1 MSYTVLNTFARK
13 KMKESGATLVVSL
26 IMLVLV
32 TFIVVNAFNLSSSNL
47 KAVGNE
53 QLRSEATAAANR
65 YIEELISTPAVFT
78 GSASGGYEKVIN
90 LNGDDTNPNNYTV
103 RVAEPVCIRAYLAS
117 SSAPSDVELGA
128 GVNAVST
135 WDVEFEFA
143 GSVTDGASGT
153 SVEIREGIRVRL
165 NEFQKTA
172 KCS

>member
-1 MSYTVLNTFARK
+1 
-13 KMKESGATLVVSL
+13 LVVSL

-32 TFIVVNAFNLSSSNL
+32 TFIVVNAFNMSSSNL
-47 KAVGNE
+47 KAVSNE

-78 GSASGGYEKVIN
+78 NSAPGGYERVVN
-90 LNGDDTNPNNYTV
+90 LNGDATQPNNYTV
-103 RVAEPVCIRAYLAS
+103 RVAEPVCIRAHLAT

-143 GSVTDGASGT
+143 GTVTDDASGT
-153 SVEIREGIRVRL
+153 SVEIRQGIRVRL
-165 NEFQKTA
+165 SQFQKTA